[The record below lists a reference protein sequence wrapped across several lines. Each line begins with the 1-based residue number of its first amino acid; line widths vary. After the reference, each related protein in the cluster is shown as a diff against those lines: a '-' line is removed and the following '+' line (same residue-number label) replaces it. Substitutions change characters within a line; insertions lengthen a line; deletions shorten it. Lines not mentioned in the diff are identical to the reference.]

1 MYRFSANS
9 CATISSTAIFL
20 SQQSRQY
27 FSSPRGSETSFA
39 PQSAHR
45 DLATDFRGIRCIV
58 NCKLMQRPTHAGL
71 RHLALNVQRFDQM
84 KRFYV
89 DLLGFAVEWEP
100 DADNVYL
107 SSGIDNLALH
117 RASLAAPP
125 PAASLPETPP
135 PAAASASPRAASQ
148 PVALAPAA
156 LAPAA
161 SPLDHLGLIVRE
173 AEDVDRWAAF
183 LEGRGVAID
192 ARPRT
197 HRDGA
202 RSCYFRDPDGNSVQI
217 IHHPPISGR

>member
-1 MYRFSANS
+1 
-9 CATISSTAIFL
+9 
-20 SQQSRQY
+20 
-27 FSSPRGSETSFA
+27 
-39 PQSAHR
+39 
-45 DLATDFRGIRCIV
+45 
-58 NCKLMQRPTHAGL
+58 MQRPTHAGL
-71 RHLALNVQRFDQM
+71 RHLALNVRRFDEM

-117 RASLAAPP
+117 RASIAASPPAAPP
-125 PAASLPETPP
+125 PADPRPASPP
-135 PAAASASPRAASQ
+135 PAAGPPAFAR
-148 PVALAPAA
+148 PAA
-156 LAPAA
+156 PTPAAPPSAVSPPAA

-183 LEGRGVAID
+183 LENSGVAID

-217 IHHPPISGR
+217 IHHPPISGK